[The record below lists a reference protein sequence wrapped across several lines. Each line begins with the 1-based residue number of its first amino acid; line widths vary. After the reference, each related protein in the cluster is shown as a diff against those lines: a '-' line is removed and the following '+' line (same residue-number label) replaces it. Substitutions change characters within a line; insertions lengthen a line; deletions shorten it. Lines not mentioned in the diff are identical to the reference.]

1 MTTRQTVLAVMLLG
15 GLLGIAPM
23 AAAEESVGT
32 LRLQDVVDEARR
44 ANAEI
49 GAARERQAAAIA
61 VPARVSAYDD
71 PTFSYEAWNAPESF
85 RLDRADNNILRLS
98 QKIPFPGKRRLAGE
112 AAERDAERA
121 GDTATRAELDVV
133 AAVKRAYYD
142 LWRAHQNVH
151 IYSRDK
157 ELVERLAQTVEQRYT
172 VGEGAQP
179 DVLRAQV
186 ELTRALNRLTS
197 EGLAVDSARAGL
209 AAILSREDD
218 AGLGVPEDPPRP
230 SLEKPLDELVARAL
244 HERPDLRA
252 ATTSI
257 AGDETKV
264 AMAKLDFLPDFEFSV
279 ARFINF
285 ANRDG
290 FGAMVSISI
299 PFLNKRKYDA
309 GLAEANAHLAAAR
322 ADRRRLEDRA
332 RRNVKQAYLRAK
344 TALVQHDLFVNAHV
358 PQSEQALE
366 AAEVGYRTGKID
378 FLSLLDSLRAV
389 EMVHVEHI
397 AATAEF
403 WKAMADLERAVGG
416 DVSQPTGAETEKRV
430 ER

>member
-1 MTTRQTVLAVMLLG
+1 MTTRHNALAFLVLGALFAF
-15 GLLGIAPM
+15 APM
-23 AAAEESVGT
+23 AAGEDPAGT
-32 LRLQDVVDEARR
+32 LRLEDVVDEARR

-49 GAARERQAAAIA
+49 RAARERQSAAAA

-112 AAERDAERA
+112 AAEHDAERA
-121 GDTATRAELDVV
+121 RESASRAELDVV

-142 LWRAHQNVH
+142 LWRAHQNIQ
-151 IYSRDK
+151 IYSRDQ
-157 ELVERLAQTVEQRYT
+157 ELVERLVQTVEQRYR

-186 ELTRALNRLTS
+186 ELTRALNRVTT
-197 EGLAVDSARAGL
+197 ERLAVDSARAGL
-209 AAILSREDD
+209 AALLSREDD
-218 AGLGVPEDPPRP
+218 AGLGVPEDPPSP
-230 SLEKPLDELVARAL
+230 SLEAPLDELVARAL
-244 HERPDLRA
+244 RERPDLRA
-252 ATTSI
+252 ATASI
-257 AGDETKV
+257 AGEETKV
-264 AMAKLDFLPDFEFSV
+264 AMAKLDYLPDFEFSI

-285 ANRDG
+285 ENRDG
-290 FGAMVSISI
+290 FGAMASVSI
-299 PFLNKRKYDA
+299 PFLFKRKYDA
-309 GLAEANAHLAAAR
+309 AVTEANAHVAESR
-322 ADRRRLEDRA
+322 AERRRLEDRA
-332 RRNVKQAYLRAK
+332 RRNVKQAYLRAR
-344 TALVQHDLFVNAHV
+344 TALLQHELFLTAHV

-397 AATAEF
+397 TAEAEF
-403 WKAMADLERAVGG
+403 WKAMADLERAVGSEL
-416 DVSQPTGAETEKRV
+416 SQKQVTQ
-430 ER
+430 

>member
-1 MTTRQTVLAVMLLG
+1 MTTRQNALAVMLLG
-15 GLLGIAPM
+15 GLFAFAPIA
-23 AAAEESVGT
+23 AGETLAGT
-32 LRLQDVVDEARR
+32 LRLEDVVDEARR

-49 GAARERQAAAIA
+49 RAARERQSAAAA

-71 PTFSYEAWNAPESF
+71 PTFSYESWNAPESF

-98 QKIPFPGKRRLAGE
+98 QKVPFPGKRRLAGE

-121 GDTATRAELDVV
+121 RESATRAELDVV

-142 LWRAHQNVH
+142 LWRAYQNMQ
-151 IYSRDK
+151 IYSRDQ
-157 ELVERLAQTVEQRYT
+157 ELVERLVQTVEQRYR

-186 ELTRALNRLTS
+186 ELTRALNRLTT
-197 EGLAVDSARAGL
+197 ERLAVDSARAGL
-209 AAILSREDD
+209 AALLSREDD
-218 AGLGVPEDPPRP
+218 TGLGVPEDPPSP
-230 SLEKPLDELVARAL
+230 SLEAPLDELVARAL
-244 HERPDLRA
+244 RERPDLRA
-252 ATTSI
+252 ATASI
-257 AGDETKV
+257 AGEETKV
-264 AMAKLDFLPDFEFSV
+264 TMAKLDYFPDFEFSI

-290 FGAMVSISI
+290 FGAMASVSI
-299 PFLNKRKYDA
+299 PFLFKRKYDA
-309 GLAEANAHLAAAR
+309 AVTEANAHVAESR
-322 ADRRRLEDRA
+322 AERRRLEDRA
-332 RRNVKQAYLRAK
+332 RRNVKQAYLRAR
-344 TALVQHDLFVNAHV
+344 TALLQNELFLTAHV

-397 AATAEF
+397 TAAAEF

-416 DVSQPTGAETEKRV
+416 ELSQKRV
-430 ER
+430 TQ